1 MFSTLAHITWKQWRL
16 HRLRTALTVL
26 GIALGVAVYFAV
38 RTANVTLLS
47 SLTLTI
53 EKMAGKATLQVVG
66 NEGGFPESVWE
77 TVKDTPGVHVAQ
89 PVIEVLANTAFED
102 ESSLMIVG
110 VDMLGDRE
118 LREYQ
123 FDESGEEIADP
134 LVALAQPDSILISRK
149 FADKYKLKDGDKL
162 PLLTS
167 QGRKDFIVRG
177 IFKPAGIGEIFDGQI
192 AVMDVFNAQF
202 VFNRGRNF
210 DRIDLMNEPDV
221 PVEELKRRLRE
232 RLPAA
237 VDISPPSSRGQGIE
251 NSVAAMKIGM
261 TITSFIALLV
271 GVFII
276 FNSFSI
282 SVNQRWKEIGIL
294 RALGVERP
302 NVQRMFLG
310 ESVVMGFIGSGL
322 GIVLGF
328 FLAVGAERVMS
339 QIAAQLFGHV
349 ATQQPP
355 VFRWDYALTSFAI
368 GVVSSILG
376 AWLPSRAASRLN
388 PILALHNIETRQREN
403 VLGKSRVLTGLA
415 MVLGGW
421 ALIAYGPISVGLSYQ
436 FVYSAL
442 VIFGLVLLLPKL
454 AELTARVLRPLMDRL
469 FGSEGVLAVDTMI
482 QSPRR
487 TSATVGALMIGLS
500 FVFSLGAYVSSYQR
514 TVKDWMDRMLN
525 ADIIIN
531 TSENARSRT
540 YHFGEDLGKKISEIP
555 GVERIENI
563 RFLFLPYADDSV
575 ALVALDMNGW
585 FTRVQDVVEGANED
599 EIKGKIIRGEGVLVA
614 RNFVARY
621 KLGVGDRLKF
631 QTPTGEFNFPILG
644 VIEDYTSEKGAVFF
658 DRELYKRYWNDP
670 AVDIIDVIARKGANV
685 ATLKQDVQR
694 TLKGQHRAFIYTNT
708 EYKKF
713 ILDLINGF
721 FVLNYMQMA
730 VAVIIAALGIV
741 NTLIIS
747 VAERKREL
755 GVLRAIGGLRSQIRN
770 MILLEAAAMAIVG
783 VLSGT
788 IAGLFNT
795 YFLVR
800 TAAIMIGGFT
810 IPFRFPVT
818 IVLIALPLAL
828 LIALAA
834 AWWPARK
841 AVNLN
846 VVEAIG
852 YE

>member
-1 MFSTLAHITWKQWRL
+1 MLSVLLGITWKQWRQ
-16 HRLRTALTVL
+16 HRLRTVLTVF
-26 GIALGVAVYFAV
+26 GIALGVAVFFAV
-38 RTANVTLLS
+38 RTANVTLIN

-53 EKMAGKATLQVVG
+53 EKMAGKATLQIVG

-89 PVIEVLANTAFED
+89 PVIEVLANTAFDD

-167 QGRKDFIVRG
+167 QGRKDFTVRG

-210 DRIDLMNEPDV
+210 DRIDLMNEPEV

-237 VDISPPSSRGQGIE
+237 IEVALPSSRGQGIE
-251 NSVAAMKIGM
+251 NSVSAMKIGM

-282 SVNQRWKEIGIL
+282 SVNQRWKEIGVL

-302 NVQRMFLG
+302 NVQKMFLA
-310 ESVVMGFIGSGL
+310 ESVLMGLLGSAL

-349 ATQQPP
+349 STQQPP

-368 GVVSSILG
+368 GVVSSIMG

-403 VLGKSRVLTGLA
+403 VLGKARMFTGLA
-415 MVLGGW
+415 MILLGWGLV
-421 ALIAYGPISVGLSYQ
+421 AFGPTSVGLSYQ
-436 FVYSAL
+436 FAYSAL
-442 VIFGLVLLLPKL
+442 VIFGMVLLLPKL

-469 FGSEGVLAVDTMI
+469 FGAEGVIAVDTMI

-500 FVFSLGAYVSSYQR
+500 FVFSVGAYVRSYQT
-514 TVKDWMDRMLN
+514 TVSDWMERILN
-525 ADIIIN
+525 ADIIVN

-540 YHFGEDLGKKISEIP
+540 YHFSEDLGKKLAEIP
-555 GVERIENI
+555 GVQRIENI

-575 ALVALDMNGW
+575 ALVALDMGGW
-585 FTRVQDVVEGANED
+585 FARVSNVVEGADENEV
-599 EIKGKIIRGEGVLVA
+599 KGKIIRGEGVLVA
-614 RNFVARY
+614 RNFVSRY
-621 KLGVGDRLKF
+621 NLGVGDRLKF
-631 QTPTGEFNFPILG
+631 QTPTQPFDFPILG
-644 VIEDYTSEKGAVFF
+644 IIEDYTSEKGAVFF

-670 AVDIIDVIARKGANV
+670 AVDIIDLIVKKGADV
-685 ATLKQDVQR
+685 AVIKQEVQR
-694 TLKGQHRAFIYTNT
+694 SLKGQHRAFIYTNT

-730 VAVIIAALGIV
+730 VAIIIAALGIV

-755 GVLRAIGGLRSQIRN
+755 GVLRAIGGLRSQVRK
-770 MILLEAAAMAIVG
+770 MILLEAAAIAIVG

-788 IAGLFNT
+788 IAGMFNT
-795 YFLVR
+795 YFLVK
-800 TAAIMIGGFT
+800 TAASMIGGFT
-810 IPFRFPVT
+810 IPYRFPMT
-818 IVLIALPLAL
+818 IVLIALPLAV